1 MIQPFNYNTK
11 EDKMKRIDEDLKR
24 MAMAPGNFDAAIR
37 GLSDGALSRRPDGQ
51 NWAAKE
57 ILCHMRDTEEQ
68 FMNRFQ
74 NILAADEPPLVAVQA
89 ERWASDRQYLRND
102 AFEALDSFKRRRK
115 EVLEFLRGLKP
126 EQWDRGGV
134 HPTRGRMSL
143 KDFVAIMAG
152 HDESHLEQLKRALA
166 GQA

>member
-1 MIQPFNYNTK
+1 
-11 EDKMKRIDEDLKR
+11 MKSTDDDLKR
-24 MAMAPGNFDAAIR
+24 MEMTPGAFDAAIR
-37 GLSDGALSRRPDGQ
+37 GLSDAALSRRPDDK

-74 NILAADEPPLVAVQA
+74 NIIAADEPKMVTAQA

-102 AFEALDSFKRRRK
+102 GFDALDSFKRRRK

-126 EQWDRGGV
+126 EQWERGGI
-134 HPTRGRMSL
+134 HPTRGRMSI

-166 GQA
+166 GRP

>member
-1 MIQPFNYNTK
+1 MK
-11 EDKMKRIDEDLKR
+11 SMEDDLKR
-24 MAMAPGNFDAAIR
+24 MEMTAGNLGGAIQ
-37 GLSDGALSRRPDGQ
+37 GLSDALLSRRPDDK

-74 NILAADEPPLVAVQA
+74 NIIAADEPKLVAVQA

-102 AFEALDSFKRRRK
+102 GFDALDSFKRRRK

-126 EQWDRGGV
+126 GQWERGGI
-134 HPTRGRMSL
+134 HPTRGRMSI
-143 KDFVAIMAG
+143 KDFVAMMAG
-152 HDESHLEQLKRALA
+152 HDENHLEQLKRALA
-166 GQA
+166 GQP

>member
-1 MIQPFNYNTK
+1 MKNYDDHLQQMEMTP
-11 EDKMKRIDEDLKR
+11 DK
-24 MAMAPGNFDAAIR
+24 FHAAIQ
-37 GLSDGALSRRPDGQ
+37 GLSDAVLSRRPDDK

-74 NILAADEPPLVAVQA
+74 NIMTADEPELVAAQA
-89 ERWASDRQYLRND
+89 DRWALDRQYLRND
-102 AFEALDSFKRRRK
+102 GFAALDAFRRRRK

-126 EQWDRGGV
+126 EQWDRGGI
-134 HPTRGRMSL
+134 HPTRGRLSM

-152 HDESHLEQLKRALA
+152 HDENHFEQLQRALA
-166 GQA
+166 GQP

>member
-1 MIQPFNYNTK
+1 
-11 EDKMKRIDEDLKR
+11 MKSIDDDLKR
-24 MAMAPGNFDAAIR
+24 MEMTPGTFDAAIR
-37 GLSDGALSRRPDGQ
+37 GLSDAALSRRPDDK

-74 NILAADEPPLVAVQA
+74 NIIAADEPKLVAAQA

-102 AFEALDSFKRRRK
+102 GCDALDSFKRRRK

-126 EQWDRGGV
+126 EQWERGGI
-134 HPTRGRMSL
+134 HSTRGRMSI

-166 GQA
+166 GQP

>member
-1 MIQPFNYNTK
+1 
-11 EDKMKRIDEDLKR
+11 MKSIDDDLKR
-24 MAMAPGNFDAAIR
+24 MEMTPGDFRATIQ
-37 GLSDGALSRRPDGQ
+37 GLSDAVLSRRPDDK

-74 NILAADEPPLVAVQA
+74 NIIAADEPKFITVQA

-102 AFEALDSFKRRRK
+102 GFDALDSFKRRRN

-126 EQWDRGGV
+126 DQWERGGI
-134 HPTRGRMSL
+134 HPTRGRMSI
-143 KDFVAIMAG
+143 KDFVALMAG

-166 GQA
+166 GGP